1 MRLSDGLA
9 LAVLLVLTVPRHSI
23 ARGSPMAAECHLIRG
38 RLAVWNGTPS
48 VRIWPVGTRRE
59 LGVADAHGDTAGE
72 RLFPAE
78 VAALIEPAPDRTVVF
93 GDYRVC
99 PLSPRRPGRMQM
111 VYIAG
116 ASRLRAAPR

>member
-9 LAVLLVLTVPRHSI
+9 LAALLAPAGAS
-23 ARGSPMAAECHLIRG
+23 GAAPADGACHVIRG

-59 LGVADAHGDTAGE
+59 LGVVDAHGDAEGE
-72 RLFPAE
+72 RLFPSP

-99 PLSPRRPGRMQM
+99 PLSPQQPGRMQI

-116 ASRLRAAPR
+116 ATRLRAERR